1 MEAALFPVYDHD
13 VNSQCSKKDIPDLLL
28 SNVFNDS
35 SCSYLNNFNLYL
47 AYYRR
52 IPNLFTEIN
61 INCKLANKWFLLK
74 FQLQIVDKYYNR
86 IYLRRNKRQQED
98 DIFYFLY
105 EDLMVHFDTNKSRV
119 SFLFRKTSE
128 KIVEDL
134 SNFVKKFK
142 LRKIR
147 SLPQISVLVNTRMGI
162 DLKSLDIQKPKLS
175 IRDNYND
182 DFIEVHDV
190 ILKRLSQKNDK
201 GIVLLHG
208 KPGTGKT
215 SYLRYLI
222 ATVKKNIILL
232 PPDMAAVITS
242 PDFMTT
248 LIDNKNSILVIEDAE
263 NIVVSREKNS
273 KSPVSALLNL
283 ADGLLS
289 DCLNIQLICS
299 FNTDISKIDAAL
311 LRKGRLIAKYEFR
324 ELSAQKASAL
334 SAKLGFNK
342 VITQPACLADIY
354 NQSQDI
360 FIHER
365 QSQPL
370 GFRIS

>member
-1 MEAALFPVYDHD
+1 M
-13 VNSQCSKKDIPDLLL
+13 
-28 SNVFNDS
+28 
-35 SCSYLNNFNLYL
+35 
-47 AYYRR
+47 
-52 IPNLFTEIN
+52 
-61 INCKLANKWFLLK
+61 
-74 FQLQIVDKYYNR
+74 
-86 IYLRRNKRQQED
+86 
-98 DIFYFLY
+98 
-105 EDLMVHFDTNKSRV
+105 
-119 SFLFRKTSE
+119 
-128 KIVEDL
+128 
-134 SNFVKKFK
+134 
-142 LRKIR
+142 
-147 SLPQISVLVNTRMGI
+147 
-162 DLKSLDIQKPKLS
+162 
-175 IRDNYND
+175 
-182 DFIEVHDV
+182 
-190 ILKRLSQKNDK
+190 
-201 GIVLLHG
+201 
-208 KPGTGKT
+208 
-215 SYLRYLI
+215 
-222 ATVKKNIILL
+222 
-232 PPDMAAVITS
+232 
-242 PDFMTT
+242 
-248 LIDNKNSILVIEDAE
+248 VIEDAE